1 MNLMFSCKEVSM
13 LVSAALD
20 RKLTRAERFKVRVH
34 LLFCRA
40 CGNFSEQMEILR
52 AATQRLSSH
61 KATHRDAPVM
71 PEAARKRIQQ
81 TLYTSSHHD
90 DDPAP

>member
-1 MNLMFSCKEVSM
+1 M
-13 LVSAALD
+13 LVCAALD

-52 AATQRLSSH
+52 AAAQRLSGH
-61 KATHRDAPVM
+61 KDVHMGAPVL
-71 PEAARKRIQQ
+71 PEEARKRIQQ

-90 DDPAP
+90 DDPPP